1 MPQLARYLQIN
12 TARDATPTKY
22 DYALVLNGED
32 IETKPAY
39 GEAQP
44 KKNVTL
50 FGTHN
55 EKDFGSVGCVNR
67 APFRPKHPAPRR
79 YSVHHARRVPV
90 FPRRPSQPTPPGR
103 APAPGTSRQFTR

>member
-12 TARDATPTKY
+12 TVRDVTPTKY

-44 KKNVTL
+44 KRNVML

-67 APFRPKHPAPRR
+67 APFLSLIHI
-79 YSVHHARRVPV
+79 
-90 FPRRPSQPTPPGR
+90 
-103 APAPGTSRQFTR
+103 